1 MLIVH
6 GVWAGGSVRL
16 WAESA
21 RLWPLRAAASDS
33 AHPFAAA
40 ADELARLLPAA
51 SPEPLRV
58 LLPSLDSMPEPSPR
72 LAHAVGHESEE
83 SGFGLRAFEVAA
95 LRLPADRV
103 EDVLERLAAREAGEG
118 LVPGESVEWFAA
130 TVRFARHLRAQER
143 FVPMLLQDSNG
154 ALRASWS
161 PWLADEQASSRAVA
175 LARAMPPAARC
186 AEAEQHLGAWGV
198 LEALLGSLTDAA
210 CRRTLVRESMAET
223 LDGTDRGDPQAAW
236 LDGLLGESSAVAVAV
251 TVRAEVV
258 RRVRTWVGALDER
271 GTVGEWRLCL
281 RLEEP
286 MESSLLDDM
295 RAPPESVE
303 WRLGFA
309 LRSAEDER
317 ISIEAEDVWLLPT
330 ESVTVEGR
338 RVDGVREL
346 LLGELGRA
354 SRLYRPIERAL
365 EDSEPVEL
373 RLTTSQAYQFLR
385 EVAPILREQGFGVVA
400 PDWWESPAMRLGARM
415 RLTGGQPRNGDRAS
429 PSPAGPAALGL
440 GALVHYEWE
449 ISVGDRTLS
458 LHEFE
463 RLARERSPLL
473 RVGGRWVEVRP
484 EDVEA
489 AIRFIRE
496 NPGGETSLGDALRLA
511 YASDTRRTGLNIVG
525 LEAEGWLGA
534 LLGGESER
542 RTLPTLTT
550 PETFHGVL
558 RPYQQRGL
566 AWLSFMES
574 HGFGICLA
582 DDMGLGKTIQLLAL
596 LAHEREVS
604 RPKEERGEA
613 AETPASPEAAEP
625 IGPTLLVVPMS
636 VVGNW
641 VREARRFCPS
651 LRVLLHHGLDRLTGA
666 ALHEKALA
674 SDVVVTTYAL
684 AHRDREQLEC
694 IGWRRV
700 VLDEAQYV
708 KNPQS
713 KQAQAVRAFE
723 SPRRAALTGTPVEN
737 RLSELWS
744 IMDFLNPGYLGG
756 ASSFRRQFGVPIE
769 RYHDHARGEK
779 LRSLIRPFVLRR
791 LKTDPS
797 IIADLPDKLESR
809 EFSHLTREQAEMYR
823 ECVARM
829 MGEVERAEGI
839 HRRGLVLAALVKLKQ
854 ICNHPAQALKDH
866 DFAGAA
872 PPDPS
877 RSGKCVRLLEMLDE
891 TLAAGDR
898 SLVFTQF
905 RQMGHLLA
913 LMLRHELDRDVLF
926 LHGGTTQKQ
935 REAMIEQFH
944 EPGGRHPIMILSLK
958 AGGVGLNLTAATHVF
973 HFDRWWNPAVEQQAT
988 DRAFRI
994 GQTRTVQVHK
1004 FVVRGTL
1011 EERIDEMIEAKTE
1024 LAERIVG
1031 SGERWLTEL
1040 STDDLRGI
1048 LTLRDEAV
1056 GVDE

>member
-1 MLIVH
+1 MVD
-6 GVWAGGSVRL
+6 
-16 WAESA
+16 ES
-21 RLWPLRAAASDS
+21 LRS
-33 AHPFAAA
+33 AV
-40 ADELARLLPAA
+40 PAA
-51 SPEPLRV
+51 SPEPLRI
-58 LLPSLDSMPEPSPR
+58 LLPTLDGLPEPSPR

-83 SGFGLRAFEVAA
+83 SGYTLRAFEVAS
-95 LRLPADRV
+95 LSLPPDRV
-103 EDVLERLAAREAGEG
+103 EDELECLAEREAGAG
-118 LVPGESVEWFAA
+118 LAPGESVEWFASA
-130 TVRFARHLRAQER
+130 VRFARHLRAQER
-143 FVPMLLQDSNG
+143 FVPMLLQEADG
-154 ALRASWS
+154 ALRAAWS
-161 PWLADEQASSRAVA
+161 PWLADEQTSARAVA
-175 LARAMPPAARC
+175 LARAMPPSARC
-186 AEAEQHLGAWGV
+186 AEGEQHLGAWGV

-210 CRRTLVRESMAET
+210 CRRALVRESMAET
-223 LDGTDRGDPQAAW
+223 LEGIDRADPQAAW
-236 LDGLLGESSAVAVAV
+236 LDGLLGDAHAVPLGAAA
-251 TVRAEVV
+251 RPDAV
-258 RRVRTWVGALDER
+258 RRVRSWIGALDEH

-303 WRLGFA
+303 WALRFA

-365 EDSEPVEL
+365 EESEPAEL

-415 RLTGGQPRNGDRAS
+415 RLTGGEPRDGDRAS
-429 PSPAGPAALGL
+429 PSPAGLAALGL
-440 GALVHYEWE
+440 GALVRYEWE

-511 YASDTRRTGLNIVG
+511 YASDARRTGLNIVG
-525 LEAEGWLGA
+525 LEADGWIGA
-534 LLGGESER
+534 VLGGENER
-542 RTLPTLTT
+542 RTLPALTT

-566 AWLSFMES
+566 AWLAFMES
-574 HGFGICLA
+574 HGFGVCLA

-596 LAHEREVS
+596 LAHEREG
-604 RPKEERGEA
+604 RTAEAQPGEGAGA
-613 AETPASPEAAEP
+613 AGPPGPPAPV
-625 IGPTLLVVPMS
+625 GPTLLVVPMS

-651 LRVLLHHGLDRLTGA
+651 LRVLLHHGLDRLSGA

-694 IGWRRV
+694 IAWHRV

-723 SPRRAALTGTPVEN
+723 APRRAALTGTPVEN

-829 MGEVERAEGI
+829 MGEVERSEGI

-866 DFAGAA
+866 DFAGAT

-944 EPGGRHPIMILSLK
+944 ERDGRHPIMILSLK

-1056 GVDE
+1056 GIED